1 MFGLVDCNNFFV
13 SCERVFRPDLNG
25 KPVIVL
31 SNNDG
36 CVIARSQEAKA
47 IGIAMGDPYF
57 KLEGKDNV
65 IAFSSNQTLYGDMSQ
80 RVMNTLQSFVP
91 KIEIY
96 SIDEAFLDLS
106 IVPDTEVVN
115 FAQNLTKFVRRSTGI
130 PVSLGIAPTKTL
142 AKMASKYAKKYKG
155 YRGVCMIDTPEKR
168 EKALKLFPVGDIW
181 GIGDK
186 YGQLLNYHGVKTA
199 YDFIR
204 KRESWVRCY
213 MKVVGVRTWQEL
225 QGEPCFEFEFP
236 SNKKSICT
244 SRSFAEMLTDY
255 SDIRVAVSNFAAA
268 CSRKLPEQNTAAGTL
283 TIFLL
288 TNQFRPDLPQY
299 YQIKSIQLSV
309 ATNAASELITA
320 ARQVL
325 ELIYFKGY
333 RYKKAGV
340 IVSGIVSARE
350 IQGNLFDQVD
360 RNKQKRLFQV
370 LDAINKKNGT
380 NTLRMAA
387 QGNGKKWQLKN
398 EYISRRYTTNLDDI
412 IEIR

>member
-1 MFGLVDCNNFFV
+1 
-13 SCERVFRPDLNG
+13 
-25 KPVIVL
+25 
-31 SNNDG
+31 
-36 CVIARSQEAKA
+36 
-47 IGIAMGDPYF
+47 
-57 KLEGKDNV
+57 
-65 IAFSSNQTLYGDMSQ
+65 
-80 RVMNTLQSFVP
+80 
-91 KIEIY
+91 
-96 SIDEAFLDLS
+96 
-106 IVPDTEVVN
+106 
-115 FAQNLTKFVRRSTGI
+115 
-130 PVSLGIAPTKTL
+130 
-142 AKMASKYAKKYKG
+142 
-155 YRGVCMIDTPEKR
+155 
-168 EKALKLFPVGDIW
+168 
-181 GIGDK
+181 
-186 YGQLLNYHGVKTA
+186 
-199 YDFIR
+199 
-204 KRESWVRCY
+204 

-268 CSRKLPEQNTAAGTL
+268 CSRKLREQNTAAGTL
-283 TIFLL
+283 TVFLL
-288 TNQFRPDLPQY
+288 TNRFRPDLPQY
-299 YQIKSIQLSV
+299 YQIKSIQLPV

-333 RYKKAGV
+333 QYKKAGV
-340 IVSGIVSARE
+340 IVSGIVPVRE
-350 IQGNLFDQVD
+350 IQGNLFDKVD